1 MIRAESCGLKV
12 TGLVVPSE
20 VNLGSDVQLECHYDL
35 EGSNLYA
42 LKWYKGSHG
51 NIIRNCILELF

>member
-1 MIRAESCGLKV
+1 MCIVSESFELKV

-20 VNLGSDVQLECHYDL
+20 VNLGNDVQLECHYDL

-51 NIIRNCILELF
+51 KIILKK